1 MMSFKSTGVYLKA
14 FAIFCLTLL
23 MAVGCSETPLGV
35 SSDGG
40 EPQVLMRSADFV
52 STVSLS
58 PAQLY
63 VEQVVSAKEGGQ
75 LSLFDVVLDIPPGA
89 VDNDTLFSI
98 GIPDIN
104 VFYNEFGTS
113 GLVFNEP
120 VRVTMSYRSADLS
133 GVNESTIRI
142 GWYNPTSGRFE
153 NVICDV
159 DFKNKVVTG
168 EVDHFSAYALI
179 SDEQ

>member
-1 MMSFKSTGVYLKA
+1 
-14 FAIFCLTLL
+14 
-23 MAVGCSETPLGV
+23 MAAGCSEMPLGV
-35 SSDGG
+35 SSGG

-52 STVSLS
+52 SIVSLS

-63 VEQVVSAKEGGQ
+63 IEQVISAEEGGQ

-104 VFYNEFGTS
+104 VFYNDFGTS
-113 GLVFNEP
+113 GLVFNVP

-142 GWYNPTSGRFE
+142 GWYNPASDRFE
-153 NVICDV
+153 DVICDV
-159 DFKNKVVTG
+159 DFENKVVTG
-168 EVDHFSAYALI
+168 ELNHFSAYALI